1 MNHLKT
7 AFTLLRN
14 TVQEFL
20 DDDCMAMA
28 AALAYYAILS
38 LPPLLAILVTLAGII
53 YGDDTVRLALL
64 NQVGDLVGQD
74 GAELMGTMTSE
85 ARDQSDN
92 VVGQVVGIGALIF
105 GATGAFAQLQRAL
118 NRAWSVQPKP
128 GGNAIKTF
136 ITKRLLSFGMVL
148 TIAFLLAV
156 SLVLST
162 VIQLLADQIGTVFSE
177 AGWVVLRVS
186 EILLPIALF
195 SLLFAAIFKVLPDAR
210 IAWRDVGVGGV
221 FTAVL
226 FVVGN
231 ALIGLYLGNAGIG
244 AAYGA
249 AGTVVLI
256 LVWIFYTAILL
267 LFGAEFTQVWAR
279 RKGKQIEPDDGAVR
293 VVRSFEP
300 VEDETEAHPA
310 VHPLGKPRSAAPR
323 AGFE

>member
-1 MNHLKT
+1 MTFLKT
-7 AFTLLRN
+7 AVSLMRD

-38 LPPLLAILVTLAGII
+38 LPPLLAILVVIAGLI

-64 NQVGDLVGQD
+64 DQVGGLVGQD
-74 GAELMGTMTSE
+74 GAELMNTMTTE
-85 ARDQSDN
+85 ARDQSDSI
-92 VVGQVVGIGALIF
+92 VGQIIGIGALIF
-105 GATGAFAQLQRAL
+105 GATGAFAQLQQAL
-118 NRAWSVQPKP
+118 NRAWGVQPKP

-136 ITKRLLSFGMVL
+136 ITKRVLSFGMVL

-162 VIQLLADQIGTVFSE
+162 VIQLLADQVGTVLSE

-186 EILLPIALF
+186 ELLLPIAIF

-226 FVVGN
+226 FVIGN
-231 ALIGLYLGNAGIG
+231 ALIGLYLGNAEVG

-249 AGTVVLI
+249 AGTIVLI

-267 LFGAEFTQVWAR
+267 LFGAEFTQVWAQ
-279 RKGKQIEPDDGAVR
+279 RKGKKIEPDDGAVR
-293 VVRSFEP
+293 VVRSFEA
-300 VEDETEAHPA
+300 VEDDSAEHPA
-310 VHPLGKPRSAAPR
+310 VHPLGKPRPAAPR
-323 AGFE
+323 TGFE